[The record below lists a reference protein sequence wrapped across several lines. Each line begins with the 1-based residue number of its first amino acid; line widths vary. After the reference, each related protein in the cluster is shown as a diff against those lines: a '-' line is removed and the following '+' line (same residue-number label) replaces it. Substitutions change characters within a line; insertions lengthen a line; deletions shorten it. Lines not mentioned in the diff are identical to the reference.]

1 MFMKAKH
8 LFIAGM
14 ALAAIAACNKEAVSD
29 GPVFNGDKAYIN
41 VQLAYADPQ
50 TRGTGDSQ
58 NPFYY
63 GTANENEVSN
73 AHFFFYTAN
82 GAFAEYANETLD
94 WTTNGVDNPTTDN
107 VEKLSGGV
115 VVLRNLKSTNYP
127 TYMSVLLNANGNM
140 VEALKGK
147 SISEAQEYII
157 NEIATASGNSQID
170 WSNFVM
176 TSSTYKAAKADA
188 ASGFFCVKLK
198 ASNFQDTEAA
208 AKNSDNAVTAYV
220 ERLAAKVKVG
230 LAETI
235 RDNKGK
241 IGSYEVDGKL
251 VDLYFHI
258 HGWGLNGTTKDSYT
272 FKNIDDT
279 WSFGDFSWNDPA
291 NFRSYWAKST
301 VYGITDGVFP
311 NNAAELRANP
321 DMNTTLNY
329 ISYDNLAVELEKNA
343 YCREN
348 TNTFDN
354 LKRNFAGSVT
364 SVLLKATVE
373 DAEGKALELV
383 NYKKEL
389 YTPAHYVDTV
399 LSGYKKNHIG
409 ANIIVCDGAAES
421 ENRTYKDVDAENT
434 EIVNLGD
441 GVVYVKLKALT
452 APAFYC
458 TGDVDTKN
466 FSEQITVDEAN
477 NLLNG
482 TVSNEKATSASY
494 YKEGMMYYNIPI
506 EHLRQGIKFNE
517 PGFKEKLNKDA
528 EGVYGVVRNH
538 YYMVNVKSIKNLGKA
553 VYDPKEVIIPGDGD
567 VNNYFVGA
575 KINILSWKVVK
586 QDVDL

>member
-8 LFIAGM
+8 LLIAGM
-14 ALAAIAACNKEAVSD
+14 ALAAIAACNKETASD

-63 GTANENEVSN
+63 GTAEENKVNN

-82 GAFAEYANETLD
+82 GSFAEYANETLD
-94 WTTNGVDNPTTDN
+94 WTTNGVDDPTTDN

-115 VVLRNLKSTNYP
+115 VVLKNLKSTNYP

-147 SISEAQEYII
+147 SVSEAQDYII

-170 WSNFVM
+170 WTNFVM
-176 TSSTYKAAKADA
+176 TSSTFKADKADA

-198 ASNFQDTEAA
+198 ASNFQDSEEA

-235 RDNKGK
+235 KDNKGK
-241 IGSYEVDGKL
+241 IGSFEVDGKP
-251 VDLYFHI
+251 VDLYFHVY
-258 HGWGLNGTTKDSYT
+258 GWGLNGTTKDSYT
-272 FKNIDDT
+272 FKNINDA
-279 WSFGDFSWNDPA
+279 WSFDNFSWNDPT

-301 VYGITDGVFP
+301 VYGIGDGVFP
-311 NNAAELRANP
+311 NNAAELLGNAG
-321 DMNTTLNY
+321 MVTTLNY
-329 ISYDNLAVELEKNA
+329 ISYNDLAVEVEKNA

-348 TNTFDN
+348 TNTVEN
-354 LKRNFAGSVT
+354 LVRNFAGSVT
-364 SVLLKATVE
+364 SALLKAKVE
-373 DAEGKALELV
+373 DAEGNALELV

-399 LSGYKKNHIG
+399 LSGYKKNHVG
-409 ANIIVCDGAAES
+409 ANIIVCDGAAE
-421 ENRTYKDVDAENT
+421 NKTYKDAAAENT

-458 TGDVDTKN
+458 TGDVDTRN
-466 FSEQITVDEAN
+466 FGEAISVDEAN

-506 EHLRQGIKFNE
+506 EHLRQGAKFNE
-517 PGFKEKLNKDA
+517 TDFKANLKEA
-528 EGVYGVVRNH
+528 VYGVVRNH

-553 VYDPKEVIIPGDGD
+553 VYDPSEVIIPGDDD